1 MTSAPPRRPRPAGA
15 SRNRDLLG
23 YVSTALGVLAL
34 VASGAAFSA
43 PDQASS
49 GGRTTAGAISL
60 VGSGALITVGF
71 RSLRSRTE

>member
-1 MTSAPPRRPRPAGA
+1 MTSAPPPRPRPAA

-34 VASGAAFSA
+34 VASGAAFST
-43 PDQASS
+43 PDQAAS